1 MLECRPLGECY
12 IGYLIFIFVI
22 IFQPI
27 EYEKKECRV
36 ELTRLNLP
44 WSANGSYDISNLS
57 PMDINFECDMQIK
70 EEPVEDYCNIE
81 QVNVLL
87 YHFHHVNIEENVRK
101 PPLLW
106 SQEQHSQSF

>member
-1 MLECRPLGECY
+1 MCTVRF
-12 IGYLIFIFVI
+12 LIFIFVV
-22 IFQPI
+22 IFQTN
-27 EYEKKECRV
+27 EYEQKECRV

-44 WSANGSYDISNLS
+44 RSVIGSYDIGNLT
-57 PMDINFECDMQIK
+57 PIDLNVECDMQIK

-87 YHFHHVNIEENVRK
+87 YHFHHVNIGENVRK

-106 SQEQHSQSF
+106 SQKQHAQSF